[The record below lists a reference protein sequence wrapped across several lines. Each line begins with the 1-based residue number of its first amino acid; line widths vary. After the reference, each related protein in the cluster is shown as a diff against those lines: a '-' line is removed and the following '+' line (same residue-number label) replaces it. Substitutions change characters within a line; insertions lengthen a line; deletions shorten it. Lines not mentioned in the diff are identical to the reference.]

1 MLFPATIL
9 FRRQFA
15 RAYFEIR
22 YALHLVCLDEREL
35 LTRSFSPLFFSS
47 VAYREGNCEKEK
59 KEKRYVRRS
68 RRRTRLTPLLFDGF
82 PREEQHEGGG
92 GNPSGYENSQQE
104 SSTDE
109 VCGPIKNIP
118 GFFVSTAA
126 PLMGSTHEGTR
137 TRGFLGTFI
146 RNLNVVTWI
155 KNDGKSRMLWVT
167 E

>member
-22 YALHLVCLDEREL
+22 YALRLVCLDEREL

-82 PREEQHEGGG
+82 PREEQHEGGEG
-92 GNPSGYENSQQE
+92 GIRLATKTRNKSP
-104 SSTDE
+104 
-109 VCGPIKNIP
+109 
-118 GFFVSTAA
+118 A
-126 PLMGSTHEGTR
+126 PTKFAVQLKIFRAFSFPPQPR
-137 TRGFLGTFI
+137 
-146 RNLNVVTWI
+146 
-155 KNDGKSRMLWVT
+155 
-167 E
+167 